1 MADTKLLKVKGETRL
16 SRAQER
22 RALALDRA
30 ARTLRAPVGALSS
43 RVGDPADPLDVVR
56 VAAWILDGIDPW
68 PDVEVTAGDRL
79 AAASPAKAPPAPSL
93 EEILDRAVRRGRVV
107 GMSPITWAGR
117 YA

>member
-1 MADTKLLKVKGETRL
+1 MDVIRSFTTEQFQ
-16 SRAQER
+16 RA
-22 RALALDRA
+22 AALDRA
-30 ARTLRAPVGALSS
+30 AGALRSVGAD
-43 RVGDPADPLDVVR
+43 REGVDPLDVQR
-56 VAAWILDGIDPW
+56 LAGWIFDGVDPW

-79 AAASPAKAPPAPSL
+79 AAAAPAPSRPAPSL